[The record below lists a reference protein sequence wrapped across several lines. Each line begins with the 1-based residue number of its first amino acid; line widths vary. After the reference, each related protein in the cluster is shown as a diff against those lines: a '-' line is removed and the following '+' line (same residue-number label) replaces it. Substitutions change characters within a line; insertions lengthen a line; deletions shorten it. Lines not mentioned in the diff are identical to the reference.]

1 MDGVTTL
8 APQQLDL
15 FNQPT
20 IGTIV
25 RDIKAAMNQAVKDS
39 GKSREQVL
47 DLLNAMAARYGMRL
61 NGKGGLSKDTF
72 EKWLNI
78 EDGDRMPSIKG
89 ITIFCAV
96 LGTPK
101 PMETMVKLLGG
112 QIIEGKDV
120 SLLRWSKRYHQAKDL
135 RKQMRELESEL

>member
-1 MDGVTTL
+1 MDGVKTL

-25 RDIKAAMNQAVKDS
+25 RDIKAAMNQAVRDS

-47 DLLNAMAARYGMRL
+47 DLMNALAARHGIRL

-78 EDGDRMPSIKG
+78 EDGDRVPGIKG
-89 ITIFCAV
+89 LTVFCAV
-96 LGTPK
+96 LGTSR
-101 PMETMVKLLGG
+101 PMESMVKLLGG
-112 QIIEGKDV
+112 MIIEGGDV
-120 SLLRWSKRYHQAKDL
+120 PLLKWAKHYHQAKDL
-135 RKQMRELESEL
+135 RKQMRELEEEL